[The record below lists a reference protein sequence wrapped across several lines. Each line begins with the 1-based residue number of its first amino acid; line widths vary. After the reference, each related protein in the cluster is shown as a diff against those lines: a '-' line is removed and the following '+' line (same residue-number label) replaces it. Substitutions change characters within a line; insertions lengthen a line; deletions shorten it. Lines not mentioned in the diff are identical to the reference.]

1 MKDIDKGVKPVRKTY
16 FVDNVELFLGARE
29 KVLINFKNKIFQTK
43 DKILIPDC
51 VPAPEP
57 APEPLPELAS
67 EATPN
72 QKVLDTPKTKRVKII
87 KIA

>member
-16 FVDNVELFLGARE
+16 FVDNVGLFLGARE
-29 KVLINFKNKIFQTK
+29 KVLISFKNKIFQTK

-51 VPAPEP
+51 APAPEP
-57 APEPLPELAS
+57 TPEPLLELTS
-67 EATPN
+67 ESTPN

-87 KIA
+87 KIT